1 MRRRK
6 KVMMIILGIVVVLLI
21 VMEVKYL
28 SWMNKAKAR
37 LKTYQDKIKSVSTSY
52 GKVSYIDEGSG
63 EVILILH
70 GLFGG
75 YDQGYDSM
83 KDLENQY
90 RIIAPSRFGYLGTD
104 LPDRA
109 TVTDQAH
116 ALREFLDELDIDQVY
131 VVGTSAGGL
140 CALKFGIL
148 YPERVKGIA
157 LYCSNAVP
165 GTKPSKD
172 EIVKYASVPKPLCHN
187 FAVWAIGPIMKRAMN
202 MTDDVWLSVFPVNE
216 RAKGVINDGYEANLD
231 GEKHF
236 EDYTLEELEVPVLI
250 LHAKDDKM
258 ASYERI
264 EKMATRIPHVEMVSF
279 ETGGHMMAENEGAVE
294 NAMIQFIEKNK

>member
-1 MRRRK
+1 MA
-6 KVMMIILGIVVVLLI
+6 IILGIVVVLLI

-37 LKTYQDKIKSVSTSY
+37 LETYQDKVKTVTTSY
-52 GKVSYIDEGSG
+52 GKMSYIDEGSG
-63 EVILILH
+63 EALLMIH

-83 KDLENQY
+83 KDLEDKY

-104 LPDRA
+104 FPNRA

-116 ALREFLDELDIDQVY
+116 ALRELLDELGINKVY

-148 YPERVKGIA
+148 YPERVQGIG
-157 LYCSNAVP
+157 LYCSGAIPV
-165 GTKPSKD
+165 TKPNQD
-172 EIVKYASVPKPLCHN
+172 EIVKYASIPKPLCHN

-202 MTDDVWLSVFPVNE
+202 MTDDVWLSVFPVDE

-236 EDYTLEELEVPVLI
+236 EDYTLEALKVPVLI

-258 ASYERI
+258 ANYERI
-264 EKMATRIPHVEMVSF
+264 EKMATRIPHVEMISF
-279 ETGGHMMAENEGAVE
+279 ETGGHMMAGNDEAVE
-294 NAMIQFIEKNK
+294 EAMIQFIEKNK